1 LSATRNFSGQRR
13 IKLLENTFRRGTL
26 LVNLKRASVI
36 AASAAL
42 LGTLATVPAHAAGT
56 SATAACTMNVGS
68 ITGGGDIANAE
79 ITATSPISVK
89 RTTVRHL
96 FAPGIAKISSTW
108 TTTIGVAGDDETSG
122 DVVLNTTLY
131 GASYGHAAGGEPTSS
146 LTAIG
151 RGYGGYL
158 AIEQSYYWGATVRGA
173 QYRLRGDGVLFRTEN
188 QRTTQYS
195 GYASVKTMALIS
207 ETTTYD
213 TLLVTTRASALYT
226 LHIPVNTAQKP
237 VMKVVRASTSAL
249 NGG

>member
-1 LSATRNFSGQRR
+1 M
-13 IKLLENTFRRGTL
+13 
-26 LVNLKRASVI
+26 NLKRASVI